1 MLRKAGM
8 VKEENLNRSLHK
20 LLLVILKYTPIV
32 NALGCLLNTVFGYFN
47 IDLQVLS
54 YICSMSL
61 TTWLFIFVASIVF
74 KFCFWYKMLLYY
86 ILVMDIIS
94 IIDYYIGIP
103 LSDFNLLILYLTI
116 TGITLF
122 ILLYNHVKNTKKP
135 ITKDN

>member
-1 MLRKAGM
+1 M

-74 KFCFWYKMLLYY
+74 KFCFWYRMLLYY

-135 ITKDN
+135 ITKGN

>member
-1 MLRKAGM
+1 M

-103 LSDFNLLILYLTI
+103 LSDFNLLIFYLTI